1 VEDIFT
7 FETMLSHVEI
17 TKTAQFACT
26 AHALTTQT
34 EEVMGLL
41 IGVWTKNIVQI
52 SHVHIVKRQNN
63 TRQKDRVEIAPE
75 DVSKAAIR
83 AEELAKETGKDLK
96 VVGWFHSHPHISILP
111 SHVDAKTQGEYQ
123 QYMDERFV
131 GLIFSVFDEN
141 VVEMTGSI
149 KMIAFQAERESERW
163 VYKLLNMN
171 LINNEPGRYDGLRN
185 SLKTIVESQ
194 QKLVLEEE
202 ILHQEYLTKAN
213 DQLLKQ
219 AYVNNVY
226 EKCLILL
233 IENGCLPL
241 YTILKD
247 KKFMLKDM
255 TERLKFLLE
264 TLRSR
269 QTNSQ
274 AM

>member
-1 VEDIFT
+1 
-7 FETMLSHVEI
+7 M
-17 TKTAQFACT
+17 
-26 AHALTTQT
+26 
-34 EEVMGLL
+34 
-41 IGVWTKNIVQI
+41 KNRLY
-52 SHVHIVKRQNN
+52 K
-63 TRQKDRVEIAPE
+63 
-75 DVSKAAIR
+75 
-83 AEELAKETGKDLK
+83 
-96 VVGWFHSHPHISILP
+96 
-111 SHVDAKTQGEYQ
+111 KTQLMIYK
-123 QYMDERFV
+123 Y
-131 GLIFSVFDEN
+131 LN
-141 VVEMTGSI
+141 VLW
-149 KMIAFQAERESERW
+149 Q
-163 VYKLLNMN
+163 
-171 LINNEPGRYDGLRN
+171 
-185 SLKTIVESQ
+185 LKIPVM
-194 QKLVLEEE
+194 
-202 ILHQEYLTKAN
+202 LHQEYLTKAN

>member
-1 VEDIFT
+1 MEDIFT

-41 IGVWTKNIVQI
+41 IGVWIKNIVQI

>member
-1 VEDIFT
+1 MEDIFI

-41 IGVWTKNIVQI
+41 IGVWIKNIVQI